1 MSDPVIASIEGA
13 TGIIDLARPEKF
25 NCLSLDVHERI
36 AAARAEFEANPDIRA
51 ILIRAQGKHFCT
63 GADLNE
69 VKGKLNDPAALDHFI
84 AFGMKNLRALETSSL
99 PVVVAVQGLCLAG
112 GIELMLACDVCF
124 AFVLHIQ
131 NQSAYPLHLFA
142 SQILQSAALVAVV
155 FFSHMHSTTI

>member
-63 GADLNE
+63 GADLTE

-84 AFGMKNLRALETSSL
+84 AFGMKNLRALEASSL
-99 PVVVAVQGLCLAG
+99 PVVVAVQGLCLA
-112 GIELMLACDVCF
+112 DRK
-124 AFVLHIQ
+124 
-131 NQSAYPLHLFA
+131 S
-142 SQILQSAALVAVV
+142 VV
-155 FFSHMHSTTI
+155 